1 MSSLLV
7 LLVLLVAA
15 GGAQRSPKPA
25 PQQPGDGDPSRSKR
39 KPTTSRSPPR
49 SSSRSRSADGNAS
62 QFQFAD
68 GWVDP
73 DGPRIDVDPDA
84 DPKMEGWQPQF
95 TLIEIESAIRSLR
108 DLKAGAK
115 EVHYES
121 LSRLLARTAHVGP
134 AGWMDARSLWLTS
147 EFAGAMKRL
156 PDDPVERETQPWTN
170 IFRHFLQQGRWKDA
184 VAAAAERPASFQPW
198 LVLVSGVRGIKKRAA
213 FKAPWFQQLV
223 HEALNRT
230 SSQLGTNPYTGPLSE
245 LPTAHD
251 SFVMELSP
259 LIATIANHKL
269 RGMFEVLTLTEKGS
283 VNVSDYAAAKTYL
296 FERWHTYAQASLTQV
311 SHKSHTHISHVSS
324 PVSPHKHHRMLALPN
339 LVSSSSPP
347 LSWSAR
353 WSVG

>member
-1 MSSLLV
+1 MKVFDFFVSWRCVDLDFRV
-7 LLVLLVAA
+7 GTLVLLVAA

-121 LSRLLARTAHVGP
+121 LSRLLARTALRRFGLSWWLGTWTYHVGGLWVEVWMR
-134 AGWMDARSLWLTS
+134 AGRIPTCSSARRAGGDAGRGCSSRRCSWRLFAWSLIRAIMGNL
-147 EFAGAMKRL
+147 AR
-156 PDDPVERETQPWTN
+156 
-170 IFRHFLQQGRWKDA
+170 RWSCRA
-184 VAAAAERPASFQPW
+184 VSP
-198 LVLVSGVRGIKKRAA
+198 GI
-213 FKAPWFQQLV
+213 
-223 HEALNRT
+223 
-230 SSQLGTNPYTGPLSE
+230 GTL
-245 LPTAHD
+245 
-251 SFVMELSP
+251 
-259 LIATIANHKL
+259 
-269 RGMFEVLTLTEKGS
+269 
-283 VNVSDYAAAKTYL
+283 VNVSIAVL
-296 FERWHTYAQASLTQV
+296 
-311 SHKSHTHISHVSS
+311 
-324 PVSPHKHHRMLALPN
+324 
-339 LVSSSSPP
+339 
-347 LSWSAR
+347 
-353 WSVG
+353 